1 MKLSENTVN
10 VLRNFATINQG
21 LVFKSGNTLRTV
33 SKQQNVLAKATVTES
48 FDNNFAIYDLNR
60 FLAVLSSM
68 NDPDLTVGTGNV
80 KIASGTSKTTYGLSD
95 ETMVVSAPDNDISVQ
110 NAEVKFTLTKD
121 NLAQVLKLS
130 GVLGLP
136 NIAVRGNRKKI
147 SIAAVDVKNQDSDV
161 FSVDVGDTDAEF
173 QFIFVTENF
182 KMIAGDY
189 DVQISSKGVAH
200 FKSKKDPLEYWI
212 ATEAGSTFTKAK

>member
-68 NDPDLTVGTGNV
+68 NDPNLTVGTGNV

-182 KMIAGDY
+182 KMIPGDY
-189 DVQISSKGVAH
+189 EVQISSKGVAH

-212 ATEAGSTFTKAK
+212 ATEVGSKFEA

>member
-1 MKLSENTVN
+1 MMKLSENTVN

-48 FDNNFAIYDLNR
+48 FDKNFAIYDLNR

-121 NLAQVLKLS
+121 SLAQVLKLS

-147 SIAAVDVKNQDSDV
+147 SIAALDVKNQDSDV
-161 FSVDVGDTDAEF
+161 FSVDVGDTSAEF

-182 KMIAGDY
+182 KMIPGDY
-189 DVQISSKGVAH
+189 DVQISSKGVSH

-212 ATEAGSTFTKAK
+212 ATEVGSKFEA

>member
-1 MKLSENTVN
+1 MMKLSENTVN

-21 LVFKSGNTLRTV
+21 LVFKTGNTLRTV
-33 SKQQNVLAKATVTES
+33 SKQQNVLAKVTVTES
-48 FDNNFAIYDLNR
+48 FDKNFAIYDLNR

-68 NDPDLTVGTGNV
+68 NDPDLTVGTGNM

-95 ETMVVSAPDNDISVQ
+95 EAMVVSAPDNDISVQ

-182 KMIAGDY
+182 KMIPGDY
-189 DVQISSKGVAH
+189 EVQISSKGVAH

-212 ATEAGSTFTKAK
+212 ATEVGSKYEA

>member
-1 MKLSENTVN
+1 MMKLSENTVN

-21 LVFKSGNTLRTV
+21 LVFKSGSTLRTV

-48 FDNNFAIYDLNR
+48 FDKNFAIYDLNR

-95 ETMVVSAPDNDISVQ
+95 ETMVVSAPDNDIAVQ

-147 SIAAVDVKNQDSDV
+147 SIAALDVKNNDSDV
-161 FSVDVGDTDAEF
+161 FSVDVGDTSAEF

-182 KMIAGDY
+182 KMIPGDY
-189 DVQISSKGVAH
+189 EVQISSKGVSH

-212 ATEAGSTFTKAK
+212 ATEVGSKYEA

>member
-33 SKQQNVLAKATVTES
+33 SKQQNVLAKATVKES

-68 NDPDLTVGTGNV
+68 SDPDLTVGTGNV

-212 ATEAGSTFTKAK
+212 ATEVGSKYEA

>member
-48 FDNNFAIYDLNR
+48 FDKNFAIYDLNR

-68 NDPDLTVGTGNV
+68 NDPDLNVGTGNV

-121 NLAQVLKLS
+121 SLAQVLKLS

-182 KMIAGDY
+182 KMIPGDY
-189 DVQISSKGVAH
+189 EVQISSKGVAH

-212 ATEAGSTFTKAK
+212 ATEVGSKYEA

>member
-48 FDNNFAIYDLNR
+48 FDKNFAIYDLNR

-121 NLAQVLKLS
+121 SLAQVLKLS

-189 DVQISSKGVAH
+189 EVQISSKGVAH

-212 ATEAGSTFTKAK
+212 ATEVGSKYEA

>member
-33 SKQQNVLAKATVTES
+33 SKQQNVLAKATVKES

-68 NDPDLTVGTGNV
+68 SDPDLTVGTGNV

-161 FSVDVGDTDAEF
+161 FSVDVGNTDAEF

-189 DVQISSKGVAH
+189 EVQISSKGVAH

-212 ATEAGSTFTKAK
+212 ATEVGSKYEA

>member
-161 FSVDVGDTDAEF
+161 FSVDVGNTDAEF

-212 ATEAGSTFTKAK
+212 ATEVGSKYEA

>member
-1 MKLSENTVN
+1 
-10 VLRNFATINQG
+10 
-21 LVFKSGNTLRTV
+21 
-33 SKQQNVLAKATVTES
+33 
-48 FDNNFAIYDLNR
+48 
-60 FLAVLSSM
+60 
-68 NDPDLTVGTGNV
+68 
-80 KIASGTSKTTYGLSD
+80 
-95 ETMVVSAPDNDISVQ
+95 VQ

-121 NLAQVLKLS
+121 SLAQVLKLS

-182 KMIAGDY
+182 KMIPGDY
-189 DVQISSKGVAH
+189 EVQISSKGVAH

-212 ATEAGSTFTKAK
+212 ATEVGSKYEA

>member
-48 FDNNFAIYDLNR
+48 FDKNFAIYDLNR

-68 NDPDLTVGTGNV
+68 NDPNLTVGTGNV

-182 KMIAGDY
+182 KMIPGDY
-189 DVQISSKGVAH
+189 EVQISSKGVAH
-200 FKSKKDPLEYWI
+200 FKSNKAPLEYWI
-212 ATEAGSTFTKAK
+212 ATEVGSKYEA

>member
-68 NDPDLTVGTGNV
+68 NDPNLTVGTGNV

-147 SIAAVDVKNQDSDV
+147 SIAAVDVKNQD
-161 FSVDVGDTDAEF
+161 AEF

-182 KMIAGDY
+182 KMIPGDY
-189 DVQISSKGVAH
+189 EVQISSKGVAH
-200 FKSKKDPLEYWI
+200 FKSNKAPLEYWI
-212 ATEAGSTFTKAK
+212 ATEVGSKYEA

>member
-1 MKLSENTVN
+1 MMKLSENTVN

-21 LVFKSGNTLRTV
+21 LVFKSGSTLRTV

-48 FDNNFAIYDLNR
+48 FDKNFAIYDLNR

-95 ETMVVSAPDNDISVQ
+95 ETMVVSAPDKDISVQ
-110 NAEVKFTLTKD
+110 DAEVKFTLTKD
-121 NLAQVLKLS
+121 SLAQVLKLS

-147 SIAAVDVKNQDSDV
+147 SIAALDVKNQDSDV
-161 FSVDVGDTDAEF
+161 FSVDVGDTSAEF

-182 KMIAGDY
+182 KMIPGDY
-189 DVQISSKGVAH
+189 EVQISSKGVSH

-212 ATEAGSTFTKAK
+212 ATEVGSKYEA

>member
-48 FDNNFAIYDLNR
+48 FDKNFAIYDLNR

-189 DVQISSKGVAH
+189 EVQISSKGVAH

-212 ATEAGSTFTKAK
+212 ATEVGSKYEA

>member
-33 SKQQNVLAKATVTES
+33 SKQQTVLAKATVTES

-189 DVQISSKGVAH
+189 EVQISSKGVAH

-212 ATEAGSTFTKAK
+212 ATEVGSKYEA

>member
-212 ATEAGSTFTKAK
+212 ATEVGSKYEA

>member
-1 MKLSENTVN
+1 MMKLSENTVN

-33 SKQQNVLAKATVTES
+33 SKQQNVLGKATVTES
-48 FDNNFAIYDLNR
+48 FDKNFAIYDLNR

-121 NLAQVLKLS
+121 SLAQVLKLS

-147 SIAAVDVKNQDSDV
+147 SIAALDVKNQDSDV
-161 FSVDVGDTDAEF
+161 FSVDVGDTSAEF

-182 KMIAGDY
+182 KMIPGDY
-189 DVQISSKGVAH
+189 DVQISSKGVSH

-212 ATEAGSTFTKAK
+212 ATEVGSKFEA

>member
-1 MKLSENTVN
+1 MS
-10 VLRNFATINQG
+10 
-21 LVFKSGNTLRTV
+21 
-33 SKQQNVLAKATVTES
+33 
-48 FDNNFAIYDLNR
+48 
-60 FLAVLSSM
+60 
-68 NDPDLTVGTGNV
+68 DPDLTVGTGNV

-182 KMIAGDY
+182 KMIPGSY
-189 DVQISSKGVAH
+189 EVNVSFGGISH
-200 FKSKKDPLEYWI
+200 FKNTKDNIQYWM
-212 ATEAGSTFTKAK
+212 ASETKHTKVGG

>member
-68 NDPDLTVGTGNV
+68 NDPNLTVGTGNV

-182 KMIAGDY
+182 KMIPGDY
-189 DVQISSKGVAH
+189 EVQISSKGVAH

-212 ATEAGSTFTKAK
+212 ATEVGSKYEA

>member
-1 MKLSENTVN
+1 MMKLSENTVN

-48 FDNNFAIYDLNR
+48 FDKNFAIYDLNR

-121 NLAQVLKLS
+121 SLAQVLKLS

-182 KMIAGDY
+182 KMIPGDY
-189 DVQISSKGVAH
+189 EVQISSKGVAH

-212 ATEAGSTFTKAK
+212 ATEVGSKFEA

>member
-1 MKLSENTVN
+1 MMKLSENTVN

-48 FDNNFAIYDLNR
+48 FDKNFAIYDLNR

-147 SIAAVDVKNQDSDV
+147 SIAALDVKNQDSDV

-182 KMIAGDY
+182 KMIPGDY
-189 DVQISSKGVAH
+189 EVQISSKGVAH

-212 ATEAGSTFTKAK
+212 ATEVGSKYEA

>member
-33 SKQQNVLAKATVTES
+33 SKQQNVLAKATVKES

-121 NLAQVLKLS
+121 SLAQVLKLS

-189 DVQISSKGVAH
+189 EVQISSKGVAH

-212 ATEAGSTFTKAK
+212 ATEVGSKYEA

>member
-48 FDNNFAIYDLNR
+48 FDKNFAIYDLNR

-68 NDPDLTVGTGNV
+68 NDPNLTVGTGNV

-182 KMIAGDY
+182 KMIPGDY
-189 DVQISSKGVAH
+189 EVQISSKGVAH

-212 ATEAGSTFTKAK
+212 ATEVGSKYEA

>member
-33 SKQQNVLAKATVTES
+33 SKQQNVLAKATVKES

-68 NDPDLTVGTGNV
+68 SDPDLTVGTGNV

-189 DVQISSKGVAH
+189 EVQISSKGVAH

-212 ATEAGSTFTKAK
+212 ATEAGSKYEKG

>member
-1 MKLSENTVN
+1 MMKLSENTVN

-21 LVFKSGNTLRTV
+21 LVFKSGSTLRTV

-48 FDNNFAIYDLNR
+48 FDKNFAIYDLNR

-95 ETMVVSAPDNDISVQ
+95 ETMVVSAPDNDITVQ

-147 SIAAVDVKNQDSDV
+147 SIAALDVKNNDSDV
-161 FSVDVGDTDAEF
+161 FSVDVGDTSAEF

-182 KMIAGDY
+182 KMIPGDY
-189 DVQISSKGVAH
+189 EVQISSKGVSH

-212 ATEAGSTFTKAK
+212 ATEVGSKYEA

>member
-68 NDPDLTVGTGNV
+68 SDPDLTVGTGNV

-121 NLAQVLKLS
+121 SLAQVLKLS

-189 DVQISSKGVAH
+189 EVQISSKGVAH

-212 ATEAGSTFTKAK
+212 ATEVGSKYEA

>member
-68 NDPDLTVGTGNV
+68 NDPNLTVGTGNV

-161 FSVDVGDTDAEF
+161 FSVDVGDADAEF

-182 KMIAGDY
+182 KMIPGDY
-189 DVQISSKGVAH
+189 EVQISSKGVAH

-212 ATEAGSTFTKAK
+212 ATEVGSKYEV

>member
-1 MKLSENTVN
+1 MMKLSENTVN

-33 SKQQNVLAKATVTES
+33 SKQQNVLAKATVKES

-189 DVQISSKGVAH
+189 EVQISSKGVAH

-212 ATEAGSTFTKAK
+212 ATEVGSKYEA

>member
-68 NDPDLTVGTGNV
+68 NDPNLTVGTGNV

-161 FSVDVGDTDAEF
+161 FSVDVGVIDKF
-173 QFIFVTENF
+173 SHRGIFWNVF
-182 KMIAGDY
+182 SHI
-189 DVQISSKGVAH
+189 I
-200 FKSKKDPLEYWI
+200 
-212 ATEAGSTFTKAK
+212 

>member
-121 NLAQVLKLS
+121 RLAQVLKLS

-189 DVQISSKGVAH
+189 EVQISSKGVAH

-212 ATEAGSTFTKAK
+212 ATEVGSKYEA

>member
-48 FDNNFAIYDLNR
+48 FDKNFAIYDLNR

-68 NDPDLTVGTGNV
+68 NDPNLTVGTGNV

-121 NLAQVLKLS
+121 SLAQVLKLS

-182 KMIAGDY
+182 KMIPGDY
-189 DVQISSKGVAH
+189 EVQISSKGVAH

-212 ATEAGSTFTKAK
+212 ATEVGSKYEA

>member
-1 MKLSENTVN
+1 MMKLSENTVN

-21 LVFKSGNTLRTV
+21 LVFKSGSTLRTV

-48 FDNNFAIYDLNR
+48 FDKNFAIYDLNR

-95 ETMVVSAPDNDISVQ
+95 ETMVVSAPDNDIAVQ

-121 NLAQVLKLS
+121 SLAQVLKLS

-147 SIAAVDVKNQDSDV
+147 SIAALDVKNQDSDV
-161 FSVDVGDTDAEF
+161 FSVDVGDTSAEF

-182 KMIAGDY
+182 KMIPGDY
-189 DVQISSKGVAH
+189 EVQISSKGVSH

-212 ATEAGSTFTKAK
+212 ATEVGSKYEA

>member
-48 FDNNFAIYDLNR
+48 FDKNFAIYDLNR

-68 NDPDLTVGTGNV
+68 NDPDLNVGTGNV

-182 KMIAGDY
+182 KMIPGDY
-189 DVQISSKGVAH
+189 EVQISSKGVAH

-212 ATEAGSTFTKAK
+212 ATEVGSKFEA

>member
-68 NDPDLTVGTGNV
+68 NDPNLTVGTGNV

-189 DVQISSKGVAH
+189 EVQISSKGVAH

-212 ATEAGSTFTKAK
+212 ATEVGSKFEA

>member
-189 DVQISSKGVAH
+189 EVQISSKGVAH

-212 ATEAGSTFTKAK
+212 ATEVGSKYEA

>member
-33 SKQQNVLAKATVTES
+33 SKQQNVLAKATVKES

-189 DVQISSKGVAH
+189 EVQISSKGVAH

-212 ATEAGSTFTKAK
+212 ATEVGSKYEA

>member
-1 MKLSENTVN
+1 MMKLSENTVN

-48 FDNNFAIYDLNR
+48 FDKNFAIYDLNR

-121 NLAQVLKLS
+121 SLAQVLKLS

-189 DVQISSKGVAH
+189 EVQISSKGVAH

-212 ATEAGSTFTKAK
+212 ATEVGSKYEA

>member
-33 SKQQNVLAKATVTES
+33 SKQQNVLAKATVKES

-68 NDPDLTVGTGNV
+68 SDPDLTVGTGNV

-121 NLAQVLKLS
+121 SLAQVLKLS

-189 DVQISSKGVAH
+189 EVQISSKGVAH

-212 ATEAGSTFTKAK
+212 ATEVGSKYEA